1 MIAYVVQG
9 ISLGLSG
16 AASPGPFQAFLI
28 GQTLKLGWRRMLPA
42 VLAPLI
48 TDGPIILLM
57 MLALTRLPEGFLR
70 LLQIIGG
77 VYVLY
82 LAWKSLQTYRD
93 FRHAL
98 VDPDHAGQQSFWQ
111 AVAMNFLSPGPYI
124 YWSLIA
130 GPVLLHG
137 WQEAPMLG
145 LSFLLGFYFAML
157 GCLVLLV
164 VLFGV
169 ARQLGPKVNRVLI
182 GVSGLAML
190 GFGVYQIAQ
199 GILG

>member
-9 ISLGLSG
+9 MSLGLSG

-48 TDGPIILLM
+48 TDGPIIVMM
-57 MLALTRLPEGFLR
+57 MLALTRLPAGFLR
-70 LLQIIGG
+70 LLQLIGG

-82 LAWKSLQTYRD
+82 LAWKSLQTFRD
-93 FRHAL
+93 FCPAL
-98 VDPDHAGQQSFWQ
+98 ADPDQAGKQSFWQ

-130 GPVLLHG
+130 GPVLLRG

-145 LSFLLGFYFAML
+145 VSFLLGFYFAML

-169 ARQLGPKVNRVLI
+169 ARQLGPQVNRVLI

-190 GFGVYQIAQ
+190 GFGIYQIVQ
-199 GILG
+199 GVLG

>member
-77 VYVLY
+77 AYVLY

-93 FRHAL
+93 FRHVV
-98 VDPDHAGQQSFWQ
+98 VDPDQAGKQSFWQ

-130 GPVLLHG
+130 GPVLLRG
-137 WQEAPMLG
+137 WKEAPVLG
-145 LSFLLGFYFAML
+145 VSFLLGFYFAML
-157 GCLVLLV
+157 GCLILLV